1 MIEDWTPHSKWHTR
15 ASGFSQEQEGKE
27 KGRAGNK
34 KVAGLLLVTPDA
46 RSGPTCLTRLG
57 SQPKEINDDS
67 KSIEAGWHARSQH
80 GNF

>member
-34 KVAGLLLVTPDA
+34 KVARLLVFFWSPQMPGLA
-46 RSGPTCLTRLG
+46 PLVLR
-57 SQPKEINDDS
+57 
-67 KSIEAGWHARSQH
+67 A
-80 GNF
+80 